1 VDEERA
7 LHDLVDHIPAGLV
20 IAEAPTGR
28 IVLFNG
34 EAGRILGHPLIEAS
48 ERDDYV
54 QYGALH
60 EDGRPYEPHDHP
72 LARALEGETLHHEPV
87 RYRRGDGA
95 IVQLSVNAAPVRN
108 ADGVIV
114 AAITSFSDVTEL
126 RSAEEHLRKGLEQ
139 LVEVRTHELTQRS
152 LELDRV
158 NRELRALSEGL
169 EELVRQRTAE
179 LEASQARLAH
189 QALHDHLTGLP
200 NRVLLE
206 ERLERAMAA
215 AKRHRRG
222 LAILFIDLD
231 GFKAVNDTHG
241 HASGDAVLRQVAS
254 RLAGSLRDSDTLAR
268 LGGDEFMALV
278 TDLQR
283 PDDAAEVAAGL
294 LAAVRGE
301 FVVGD
306 TRMPLAAS
314 IGISL
319 YPDDG
324 TDAVTLQRRADVAMY
339 LAKDAGGDCARFATT
354 TMASETDGS

>member
-1 VDEERA
+1 
-7 LHDLVDHIPAGLV
+7 
-20 IAEAPTGR
+20 
-28 IVLFNG
+28 
-34 EAGRILGHPLIEAS
+34 
-48 ERDDYV
+48 
-54 QYGALH
+54 
-60 EDGRPYEPHDHP
+60 
-72 LARALEGETLHHEPV
+72 
-87 RYRRGDGA
+87 
-95 IVQLSVNAAPVRN
+95 
-108 ADGVIV
+108 
-114 AAITSFSDVTEL
+114 
-126 RSAEEHLRKGLEQ
+126 
-139 LVEVRTHELTQRS
+139 VRTHELTQRS